1 MQQCCC
7 CKTCALGCLVLS
19 FTSCLDSSSM
29 YSVLLQE
36 GLIINL
42 GSVAALE
49 PMKSTPVYAASKW
62 GLRGWSLSCY
72 EVRLQLQALDSYWC
86 LQNMCVL
93 LQIPEADGICYVP

>member
-1 MQQCCC
+1 MEC
-7 CKTCALGCLVLS
+7 
-19 FTSCLDSSSM
+19 
-29 YSVLLQE
+29 SVVSLLLQE

-72 EVRLQLQALDSYWC
+72 EVTPWHTHTQTTFYLAAGLY
-86 LQNMCVL
+86 VL
-93 LQIPEADGICYVP
+93 RHPIGSCQFV

>member
-1 MQQCCC
+1 MLGDVALNSLHSLVPDLLCSLQQHTDYLLQVVCISMCTAA
-7 CKTCALGCLVLS
+7 CKHCGLGVWKTRLCS
-19 FTSCLDSSSM
+19 
-29 YSVLLQE
+29 LLTQE

-72 EVRLQLQALDSYWC
+72 EVILRS
-86 LQNMCVL
+86 
-93 LQIPEADGICYVP
+93 